1 MIVLFTGADELN
13 EGTLDKYLSLGCPQ
27 YLKAIVRMCDGR
39 KVLFDNKTNDEAK
52 KLKQVQELMAHVA
65 TIYKNNDGNPLTRE
79 M

>member
-1 MIVLFTGADELN
+1 MQL
-13 EGTLDKYLSLGCPQ
+13 Q
-27 YLKAIVRMCDGR
+27 AILRMCDGR
-39 KVLFDNKTNDEAK
+39 KVLFDNKTKNEVE